1 MQEKKQDEPE
11 KIWLVISNV
20 PHAELEKK
28 LNEVADKGY
37 QVFRLERFNDPAT
50 AYFDVG
56 HPTPPK
62 GLYDI
67 VAFNPT
73 LLGAKSMEGM
83 AELAR
88 RAAAQALE
96 TAGGQPATGA

>member
-1 MQEKKQDEPE
+1 MEEKKQDEPE

-20 PHAELEKK
+20 PHAALEEK

-37 QVFRLERFNDPAT
+37 QVFRLERFNDPAQPVHT
-50 AYFDVG
+50 MVG
-56 HPTPPK
+56 APIIK

-88 RAAAQALE
+88 KASAQAFE
-96 TAGGQPATGA
+96 TAGGQPVPGA